1 MTTPEHIERIRAATT
16 GIDSAINEGAKEDA
30 YFELID
36 ACNLDAMRA
45 VLGHIDTQQA
55 EIERLK
61 AENAKLLSDVTR
73 PESIDVG
80 LMRAEIER
88 LNASAVR

>member
-1 MTTPEHIERIRAATT
+1 MSAEIERIRAATT

-45 VLGHIDTQQA
+45 VLAHIDTQQA
-55 EIERLK
+55 EIQ
-61 AENAKLLSDVTR
+61 
-73 PESIDVG
+73 
-80 LMRAEIER
+80 R
-88 LNASAVR
+88 LNALLDNAGDKQ